1 MGTRRKIARHSVQRE
16 AKSIF
21 KEHVM
26 RSEREGESR
35 RAISDWGMKYYCGP
49 AALSGALSGVFIK
62 KAFIVLL
69 RPLIYCVPPLC
80 LSMNNAIII
89 INTHRLR
96 PLLLW
101 EKD

>member
-49 AALSGALSGVFIK
+49 AALSLTLSLVRSQ
-62 KAFIVLL
+62 ASLL
-69 RPLIYCVPPLC
+69 KRL
-80 LSMNNAIII
+80 LSFCFG
-89 INTHRLR
+89 H
-96 PLLLW
+96 
-101 EKD
+101 